1 MEIIYSML
9 MYLLWLVL
17 GVYYAK
23 KVLIGIFILNGA
35 NFEIL
40 LLILTSA
47 VILPSMF
54 FYNKYKKPVVLI
66 LGLSLLIN
74 LSLALLFDRTRTD
87 WSRYFISYI
96 LPLSVLILMGWYGYK
111 AKKV

>member
-1 MEIIYSML
+1 

-35 NFEIL
+35 DLEVF
-40 LLILTSA
+40 LLILTCA

-74 LSLALLFDRTRTD
+74 LSLALLYDRTRTD
-87 WSRYFISYI
+87 WVRYFISYI
-96 LPLSVLILMGWYGYK
+96 LPLSVLIVMGWYGYK
-111 AKKV
+111 AKKE